1 MKKFL
6 YLLSAILFS
15 ACGNE
20 LPVVTNNDK
29 NEILLDTCYRSE
41 VEAINIAK
49 KYLTE
54 KNTSRNVKSASINTS
69 NIYL

>member
-49 KYLTE
+49 KIFDRKEYI
-54 KNTSRNVKSASINTS
+54 KKCKSASINTS